1 MAAYGWI
8 VRKFIRNGEVT
19 PDKLQ
24 YNTSPV
30 AIALVAGAPAAVVAA
45 PGTMYSFSYTIPAG
59 AATYKFAV
67 PFKCEIL
74 DVEAVKLTANAS
86 AVAGQDVL
94 TFKNGVA
101 GPTICLVDLV
111 GTLFATTNIKR
122 ATSFTPAN
130 TIVPAG
136 GTVELTTIQTVNVAC
151 TFTVHVVA
159 SP

>member
-8 VRKFIRNGEVT
+8 TRKFIRNGEVT

-30 AIALVAGAPAAVVAA
+30 AVSLVASAAAVVAV
-45 PGTMYSFSYTIPAG
+45 PGPMYSFSYTIPAG

-67 PFKCEIL
+67 PFKCEIV

-86 AVAGQDVL
+86 GTAAQDVL
-94 TFKNGVA
+94 TFKNGV
-101 GPTICLVDLV
+101 GGSTICVVDLV
-111 GTLFATTNIKR
+111 NTLFATTNIKR

-130 TIVPAG
+130 TVVPAG
-136 GTVELTTIQTVNVAC
+136 GIVELTTIQTVNVAC
-151 TFTVHVVA
+151 TFSVHVVA